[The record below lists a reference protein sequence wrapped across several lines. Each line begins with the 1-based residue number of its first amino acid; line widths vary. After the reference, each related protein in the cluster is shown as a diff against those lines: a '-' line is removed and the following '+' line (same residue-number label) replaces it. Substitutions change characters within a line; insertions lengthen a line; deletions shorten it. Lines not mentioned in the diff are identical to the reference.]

1 MNPAATQAQVT
12 LFSTSACHLCEA
24 AETILLQA
32 GITFSKCE
40 ILDED
45 KLFDKYGYRIPVLK
59 RLDNDEELNWPF
71 DAASVNQF
79 LIF

>member
-12 LFSTSACHLCEA
+12 LFSTSACHLCEE

-32 GITFSKCE
+32 GITFSKFE
-40 ILDED
+40 IFDED

-59 RLDNDEELNWPF
+59 RLDNGEELNWPF

-79 LIF
+79 LIL